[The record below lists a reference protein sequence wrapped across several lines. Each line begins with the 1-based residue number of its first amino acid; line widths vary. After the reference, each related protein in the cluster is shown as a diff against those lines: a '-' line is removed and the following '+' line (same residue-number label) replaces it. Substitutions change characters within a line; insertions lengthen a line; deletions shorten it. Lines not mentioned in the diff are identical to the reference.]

1 MKFWKKLEN
10 LFAAT
15 AFAEEG
21 EFDTARQM
29 TGQGCRRD
37 AEVTGSA
44 AGETEI
50 GKAKAASRRKG
61 SRGSRSR
68 AA

>member
-21 EFDTARQM
+21 EFETARQM
-29 TGQGCRRD
+29 AGDRVSEGAPGA
-37 AEVTGSA
+37 AEREEK
-44 AGETEI
+44 GE
-50 GKAKAASRRKG
+50 ADQVSRHK
-61 SRGSRSR
+61 SHRGSRSR